1 MSPLLSCAIDQ
12 DGNTP
17 ENGECKMARPGS
29 DITVCLSP
37 SPGSK
42 NKQLL
47 WRNAVRTVIDHN
59 NLQSLKLARR
69 LERDRH
75 RIIVTDAYIAEINR

>member
-12 DGNTP
+12 DGNTL

-29 DITVCLSP
+29 DITVSLSP

-47 WRNAVRTVIDHN
+47 WQNAVRNVIDHN

-69 LERDRH
+69 LERDRQ

>member
-1 MSPLLSCAIDQ
+1 MDQ
-12 DGNTP
+12 DCNTL

-29 DITVCLSP
+29 DISLSACLSP
-37 SPGSK
+37 SAGSK
-42 NKQLL
+42 NKQQL
-47 WRNAVRTVIDHN
+47 WRNAVRNIIDQN
-59 NLQSLKLARR
+59 NLYSLKLARR